1 MQARRR
7 AQPSGTNSPS
17 SSHPR
22 LKHRARC
29 VIFIRAR
36 HAAARVAPVK
46 GYLAGSNTE
55 EPRGSAPRERDHR
68 GGDHPVPSRT
78 RQLSPPS
85 PRVLQRKAAGGQG
98 VALAEG
104 AFLFAPIRPAGGSS
118 PCGPVC
124 VRGMPRPR
132 APHAPKARRGSS
144 PCGPSRVLMG
154 FGPPSPSRE
163 ERWRD
168 CSEVF
173 LASPCAF
180 SCAGAGFGRA
190 ACGGRIRCTRPA
202 RLGTRRKARA
212 CAGSYGPFRV
222 FGRGLRLVGVPVCA
236 ALRGAPESPQRG
248 HSCGLFRVIGEGSP
262 HTSSHAL
269 CAEMTL
275 SNKHIILHA
284 VACGMTIA
292 PVVSGLFLSLGIFGS
307 YSRSISRE
315 SWSSRSVA

>member
-29 VIFIRAR
+29 AIFIRAR

-104 AFLFAPIRPAGGSS
+104 AFLFARDARRCAPE
-118 PCGPVC
+118 
-124 VRGMPRPR
+124 
-132 APHAPKARRGSS
+132 APHAEGPQGRFPLRAFTRFGVDGSTARRSFCVGWV
-144 PCGPSRVLMG
+144 CLGCEPSRDIPCRLLAFQPPVLFDRVCSALSAFIRFAESHCLANSLEFSFSRAVGHRFGG
-154 FGPPSPSRE
+154 FDE
-163 ERWRD
+163 
-168 CSEVF
+168 
-173 LASPCAF
+173 A
-180 SCAGAGFGRA
+180 
-190 ACGGRIRCTRPA
+190 
-202 RLGTRRKARA
+202 
-212 CAGSYGPFRV
+212 Y
-222 FGRGLRLVGVPVCA
+222 
-236 ALRGAPESPQRG
+236 
-248 HSCGLFRVIGEGSP
+248 
-262 HTSSHAL
+262 
-269 CAEMTL
+269 
-275 SNKHIILHA
+275 
-284 VACGMTIA
+284 
-292 PVVSGLFLSLGIFGS
+292 
-307 YSRSISRE
+307 
-315 SWSSRSVA
+315 